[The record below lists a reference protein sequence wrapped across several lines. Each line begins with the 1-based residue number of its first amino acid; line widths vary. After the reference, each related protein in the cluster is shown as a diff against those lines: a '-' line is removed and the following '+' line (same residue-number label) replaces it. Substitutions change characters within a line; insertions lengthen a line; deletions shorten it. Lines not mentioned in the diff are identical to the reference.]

1 MFFFVY
7 LLLITNFRYC
17 SIISNSIFVKV
28 GVGMLV
34 CAHGNVSAYC
44 AKHDM
49 VIVDS
54 HSGAIEEYSGH
65 IKVLVTDKEMSQAE
79 YFLLK
84 GKMLAQ
90 GVELVS
96 VNYTDDTLI
105 ADVLAYTSKRRKK
118 YGGRQKFGFYVRG
131 GELKSRTES
140 IRVARKIIEMR
151 DAGFTLKEI
160 REAKGI
166 CHPDGRP
173 LSISTI
179 HSIIEDRERY
189 EE

>member
-1 MFFFVY
+1 
-7 LLLITNFRYC
+7 
-17 SIISNSIFVKV
+17 
-28 GVGMLV
+28 MLV

-44 AKHDM
+44 KAHDM
-49 VIVDS
+49 VIVEEY
-54 HSGAIEEYSGH
+54 SGAIEEYSGTAR
-65 IKVLVTDKEMSQAE
+65 VMVTDKEMAQAE
-79 YFLLK
+79 YYILK
-84 GKMLAQ
+84 GKMLAR

-96 VNYTDDTLI
+96 IHYTDDALI

-131 GELKSRTES
+131 GELKSRAES
-140 IRVARKIIEMR
+140 IRVARKILEMR
-151 DAGFTLKEI
+151 DQGCTLKEI
-160 REAKGI
+160 SETEGI

-179 HSIIEDRERY
+179 YSIIEDRERY